1 MLEIC
6 LGLNVL
12 NRPVP
17 NHEKGEN
24 RLHIY
29 IDILYSRAH
38 LLTWFAF
45 NISMDK

>member
-12 NRPVP
+12 SRPVP
-17 NHEKGEN
+17 NHEKREN

-29 IDILYSRAH
+29 IDTLYSQPH

-45 NISMDK
+45 NISMNK